1 MIYIYRGDDTD
12 WNNEQFVTINV
23 TSGSSSI
30 DLSTMSAVFT
40 LGNFTQT
47 YSLAEGSFKVS
58 LSSEITRQ
66 FPYGPLMG
74 SIKILDS
81 QHRIKTATT
90 DIPFYVTSEVITLQN
105 QDLVIEVPGVSINV
119 TVGGTVSYNDL
130 LNKPSINGVT
140 VEGSNAA
147 EHYNLANKTDLDAHI
162 ANKNN
167 PHEVNKAQVGLG
179 NVDNTSDA
187 NKPISNATA
196 NALAGKVSKSGDT
209 MTGNLTMSSGTSIVF
224 PNSTIKENQ
233 AGNPIIGDGNGN
245 GMVILA
251 DGHGAAFFT
260 NGGSSYTEVVSQKDV
275 KSTYS
280 PTGTSPV
287 NGTAVALAISTKQD
301 NLTPAQLN
309 AVNSGIDS
317 TKVGQIETNRQ
328 NIANEVTNRQTA
340 DNGLQTQIDALSAAS
355 DVTDIVGTYA
365 ELQTYDT
372 SKLKD
377 NDIIKVLTDSTH
389 NNASSYYRWSTHT
402 ETFTYIGSEGPYY
415 TKSEADTEFLSKSD
429 AATNYLTQAN
439 AASTYA
445 TQSSL
450 ASGLATKASSAD
462 GDTITDSGSAISTIA
477 VKEQR
482 ASAAIKQWVGT
493 KAQYEAITTK
503 DANTIYV
510 VTDETDVEA
519 ITVDSALSA
528 TSEHP
533 VQNKV
538 ITNALQNIDALP
550 SQTGQSG
557 KFLTTDGST
566 ASWAT
571 VSAGASLS
579 KETFTGQTGT
589 TIDLSSITGTV
600 FNVYKNGILL
610 NEGLGNIARATYT
623 GGTSSQ
629 NIVLANSYDFKHQG
643 TWKVQLRFIW
653 HEASVVNPIILGT
666 SDADRATPIV
676 GCINGKQFLNC
687 SFNGTSWDI
696 YVQNTV
702 AITENDVVL
711 LTVGYNGKTYYIFT
725 VNETQNTSQW
735 TSTTEQQY
743 TCQGQYPF
751 MLFTQAFSPSDF
763 VDKSTLIMPYFKI
776 WTNDELKFDG
786 ANAVAGTD
794 FTNNDCTVGSYMEPN
809 LANYSIS
816 SSTLTFGT
824 PLKLSDYIVLEVV
837 N

>member
-1 MIYIYRGDDTD
+1 MTCNRQMIYIYRGDDTD
-12 WNNEQFVTINV
+12 WNNEQFVTVNI

-47 YSLAEGSFKVS
+47 YSLAEGSFQVQ

-119 TVGGTVSYNDL
+119 TVGGTVDYNDL

-167 PHEVNKAQVGLG
+167 PHEVTKAQVGLS

-209 MTGNLTMSSGTSIVF
+209 MTGNLTMANGTSIVF
-224 PNSTIKENQ
+224 PNSIIKENQ

-280 PTGTSPV
+280 PTGTNPV
-287 NGTAVALAISTKQD
+287 NGTAVASAISTKQD

-377 NDIIKVLTDSTH
+377 NDIIKVIEDSTH
-389 NNASSYYRWSTHT
+389 DNASSYYRWSTLT
-402 ETFTYIGSEGPYY
+402 NTFTYIGSEGPYTTPAQLQAGLN
-415 TKSEADTEFLSKSD
+415 TKQDVISDLSTIRSGASAGASALQPGDVTSTYSPTGTSPVNGEAVASAISTKLDIT
-429 AATNYLTQAN
+429 A
-439 AASTYA
+439 AASTYIPLTQKAAANGVA
-445 TQSSL
+445 TL
-450 ASGLATKASSAD
+450 
-462 GDTITDSGSAISTIA
+462 
-477 VKEQR
+477 
-482 ASAAIKQWVGT
+482 
-493 KAQYEAITTK
+493 
-503 DANTIYV
+503 DANTLIP
-510 VTDETDVEA
+510 TA
-519 ITVDSALSA
+519 
-528 TSEHP
+528 
-533 VQNKV
+533 Q
-538 ITNALQNIDALP
+538 LP
-550 SQTGQSG
+550 
-557 KFLTTDGST
+557 
-566 ASWAT
+566 
-571 VSAGASLS
+571 
-579 KETFTGQTGT
+579 
-589 TIDLSSITGTV
+589 TIDG
-600 FNVYKNGILL
+600 
-610 NEGLGNIARATYT
+610 GN
-623 GGTSSQ
+623 
-629 NIVLANSYDFKHQG
+629 
-643 TWKVQLRFIW
+643 
-653 HEASVVNPIILGT
+653 
-666 SDADRATPIV
+666 
-676 GCINGKQFLNC
+676 
-687 SFNGTSWDI
+687 
-696 YVQNTV
+696 
-702 AITENDVVL
+702 
-711 LTVGYNGKTYYIFT
+711 
-725 VNETQNTSQW
+725 
-735 TSTTEQQY
+735 
-743 TCQGQYPF
+743 
-751 MLFTQAFSPSDF
+751 
-763 VDKSTLIMPYFKI
+763 
-776 WTNDELKFDG
+776 
-786 ANAVAGTD
+786 ANA
-794 FTNNDCTVGSYMEPN
+794 
-809 LANYSIS
+809 
-816 SSTLTFGT
+816 
-824 PLKLSDYIVLEVV
+824 
-837 N
+837 